1 MSFRALLDAFSA
13 AVEAGDGRAFA
24 ALFAEDGVYH
34 DHFYGDFRGRAAIRS
49 LLEEKFHGEGRDFHW
64 RFDDEAEAPA
74 GEIGYASFRYAFTS
88 TSARAAGRRV
98 ALTGISRFRLRE
110 GLIHDYDDA
119 FEGGVMLHQLGTPGG
134 AMAKIFAR
142 WSDRALED
150 PALRRLMEG

>member
-13 AVEAGDGRAFA
+13 AVEAGNGRAFS

-34 DHFYGDFRGRAAIRS
+34 DHFYGDFRGRPAIRS

-64 RFDDEAEAPA
+64 RFHDEALA
-74 GEIGYASFRYAFTS
+74 GATGYASFRYAFAS
-88 TSARAAGRRV
+88 TSNRAAGRRV
-98 ALTGISRFRLRE
+98 ALSGISRFRLRE

-119 FEGGVMLHQLGTPGG
+119 FEGGVMLHQLGTPGD
-134 AMAKIFAR
+134 AMAKVFAR

>member
-34 DHFYGDFRGRAAIRS
+34 DHFYGDFRGREAVRS
-49 LLEEKFHGEGRDFHW
+49 LIEDKFHDEGRDFHW
-64 RFDDEAEAPA
+64 RFHDEALA
-74 GEIGYASFRYAFTS
+74 GEVGYASFRYAFTS
-88 TSARAAGRRV
+88 TSKRAAGRRV
-98 ALTGISRFRLRE
+98 ALSGVSRFRLRG

-119 FEGGVMLHQLGTPGG
+119 FEGGIMLHQLGTPGD
-134 AMAKIFAR
+134 AMAKVFAR

-150 PALRRLMEG
+150 AALRRLMEG